1 MLDAILMPER
11 MEPVAR
17 EFLQPRLVARM
28 WPPEVASKPFVDFL
42 KGQYDHTQLQAIEVG
57 YGPAFSVVFTPRNM
71 TVPVRKPSQCQV
83 FKNDDNEQYEHD
95 LQQLDVTALLG

>member
-17 EFLQPRLVARM
+17 EYLQPRLVARM

-42 KGQYDHTQLQAIEVG
+42 KAQYDHTQLQAIEVRASAVVKG
-57 YGPAFSVVFTPRNM
+57 YAR
-71 TVPVRKPSQCQV
+71 
-83 FKNDDNEQYEHD
+83 
-95 LQQLDVTALLG
+95 

>member
-17 EFLQPRLVARM
+17 EYLQPRLVARM

-42 KGQYDHTQLQAIEVG
+42 KAQYDHTQLQAIEARGVSRPWG
-57 YGPAFSVVFTPRNM
+57 EGLSLCEGTFMVSSAFIR
-71 TVPVRKPSQCQV
+71 R
-83 FKNDDNEQYEHD
+83 
-95 LQQLDVTALLG
+95 AL

>member
-1 MLDAILMPER
+1 MCAPQMLDAILMPER

-42 KGQYDHTQLQAIEVG
+42 KAQYDHTQLQAIE
-57 YGPAFSVVFTPRNM
+57 ASE
-71 TVPVRKPSQCQV
+71 SCH
-83 FKNDDNEQYEHD
+83 DDLVASAQWQS
-95 LQQLDVTALLG
+95 LTAGIS

>member
-17 EFLQPRLVARM
+17 EYLQPRLVARM

-42 KGQYDHTQLQAIEVG
+42 KAQYDHTQLQAIEARGEPLGLGLNGLLCARVNS
-57 YGPAFSVVFTPRNM
+57 Y
-71 TVPVRKPSQCQV
+71 
-83 FKNDDNEQYEHD
+83 
-95 LQQLDVTALLG
+95 VTRLGTCLAA